1 MRRRVTEAGFA
12 RVASLALVML
22 CAIVLTGALV
32 RLTGSGLGCDD
43 WPNCNSTKFVDVSSG
58 HAAIEQVNR
67 LFTGLVSASVIA
79 AVLMSHLMVRR
90 RPRVVLL
97 AWLLVAG
104 VLAQVVIG
112 GVVVLTGLNPWA
124 NMAHFLVSMALVSAS
139 FALERLARSTDGT
152 RLVRPVPPKMVV
164 PRMILVVAALTA
176 VVTGTVVTAT
186 GPHAGDENA
195 VRFGFELSSVARV
208 HSTAVMLTVAMIALC
223 MWLVRGDGSREGRSA
238 REALTLLAFV
248 AVLQAGVGYAQY
260 FSGVPVVL
268 VAIHIAG
275 ATGFWLGV
283 CNLVFRPRP
292 DEVIPVRPVTP
303 SAQADREGA
312 GSR

>member
-1 MRRRVTEAGFA
+1 MRKRVSATGFA

-43 WPNCNSTKFVDVSSG
+43 WPNCSSTKFVDVSTG

-79 AVLMSHLMVRR
+79 AVLMSHLMERSRR
-90 RPRVVLL
+90 RVVLL

-124 NMAHFLVSMALVSAS
+124 NMAHFLVSMALVSTA
-139 FALERLARSTDGT
+139 FALERLSRSTEGA
-152 RLVRPVPPKMVV
+152 RLVRPVPSKLVV
-164 PRMILVVAALTA
+164 PRMILVVSALTA

-186 GPHAGDENA
+186 GPHAGDETA
-195 VRFGFELSSVARV
+195 IRFGFQLSSVARV
-208 HSTAVMLTVAMIALC
+208 HGSAVMLTVAMIALC
-223 MWLVRGDGSREGRSA
+223 MWCVRGDVSREGRSA
-238 REALTLLAFV
+238 REALSVLAFL

-260 FSGVPVVL
+260 FSGVPVAL

-283 CNLVFRPRP
+283 CNLIFSPRP
-292 DEVIPVRPVTP
+292 DEVIPVR
-303 SAQADREGA
+303 S
-312 GSR
+312 SR